1 MVMYWLR
8 NPNQVVLDLS
18 FTRDARNEP
27 LVWAGAGT
35 TGSRR
40 CLTAANLDQPH
51 VARLVY
57 SGAVVPDP
65 AYDVEHTGRSA
76 DIVREL
82 YTKAFAG
89 RVAGAVSVPVAAPV
103 AAPVAVPVAAVPA
116 PVEPPAEVVAEVVAA
131 PVEEPLEE
139 PLEEPVAEPLAEPIA
154 EPIAEAPAAPSFEM
168 RSGKKRR

>member
-1 MVMYWLR
+1 MYWLR

-27 LVWAGAGT
+27 LVWSGAGT
-35 TGSRR
+35 PGSRR

-65 AYDVEHTGRSA
+65 AYDVEHTGRGA

-82 YTKAFAG
+82 YAKAFAG

-116 PVEPPAEVVAEVVAA
+116 PVEPPAAPVAEVVEEPSAEPAA
-131 PVEEPLEE
+131 EPVEEPV
-139 PLEEPVAEPLAEPIA
+139 EEPV
-154 EPIAEAPAAPSFEM
+154 AEAPAAPAFEP